1 MQKKYEVRVDIT
13 VTKSLYT
20 SASSQ
25 EEAEK
30 NIRERLNKDPYPDT
44 KTMDSVLN
52 YEIVEVSECEEE
64 DAGDDP
70 LAGCS
75 KDYRKGVAYVMENM
89 DEDDKALIR
98 AKCNKSYSQH
108 LVPNGSIVDDSSI
121 IDLLEEYGQNE
132 SLSEGWYLDE
142 YDASVILAMI

>member
-1 MQKKYEVRVDIT
+1 MKKYEVRVDIT
-13 VTKSLYT
+13 VTKSLYA

-30 NIRERLNKDPYPDT
+30 NIRERLDQDPYPDA
-44 KTMDSVLN
+44 KTMDSVLD
-52 YEIVEVSECEEE
+52 YEIIEVSECKEE
-64 DAGDDP
+64 DACDEP

-89 DEDDKALIR
+89 NEDDKAIIR
-98 AKCNKSYSQH
+98 ARCNKSYSQH
-108 LVPNGSIVDDSSI
+108 LVPNGSIVDDSPI

-132 SLSEGWYLDE
+132 DLPEGWYLDE
-142 YDASVILAMI
+142 YDASVILTMI